1 MKRMQQSGWLLQEEE
16 KERKRKKRK
25 QRERKRKKRKKRGKR
40 EKRREGRKRRERG
53 GLKLEEF
60 GFNKKNKF
68 LLEKV
73 VSDY

>member
-1 MKRMQQSGWLLQEEE
+1 MERRRRIKEEKG

-25 QRERKRKKRKKRGKR
+25 QREKKRKKRGKKR
-40 EKRREGRKRRERG
+40 EERRERG
-53 GLKLEEF
+53 SLKLEKF

-73 VSDY
+73 VSDH